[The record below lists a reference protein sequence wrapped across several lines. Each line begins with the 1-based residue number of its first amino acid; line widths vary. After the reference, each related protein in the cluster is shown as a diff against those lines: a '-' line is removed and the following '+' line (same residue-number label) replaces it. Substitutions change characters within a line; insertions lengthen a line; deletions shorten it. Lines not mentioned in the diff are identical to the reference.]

1 MVRDGLLSTKCMRD
15 TISRAYPTEFGACA
29 IITAMRVYNDYPEVF
44 EFDSRDSASGS
55 TWWNTLGSRWVRV
68 NLITDCLGNTVG
80 DSRSSQD
87 LTGGADR
94 ELLSVLRADAD
105 VVLIGGETVRSE
117 LDCIPRNKDVV
128 IVSKSGNVPLRAISR
143 ARGRITV
150 LHDRS
155 ATAPSPANGIA
166 LRQFT
171 GAAIIKAVRALGYEK
186 IVCEGGPTLARNL
199 LKAQVV
205 DEWCQTLSPKLGQR
219 IPELVAPDFGGTLV
233 SVAHDDDGYR
243 YLRWS
248 RSGAP
253 LMST

>member
-1 MVRDGLLSTKCMRD
+1 MKVMKVS
-15 TISRAYPTEFGACA
+15 
-29 IITAMRVYNDYPEVF
+29 NDYPAVF
-44 EFDSRDSASGS
+44 EFDSRDSESAS
-55 TWWNTLGSRWVRV
+55 TWWNNLGDRWVRV

-80 DSRSSQD
+80 DSRSSRD

-94 ELLSVLRADAD
+94 DLLSALRAEAD
-105 VVLIGGETVRSE
+105 VILIGGETVRTEKDS
-117 LDCIPRNKDVV
+117 IPRNKDVV
-128 IVSKSGNVPLRAISR
+128 IVSKSGNVPLSAISR

-155 ATAPSPANGIA
+155 ASAPSPANGVV

-171 GAAIIKAVRALGYEK
+171 GAAIIKAVSALGYRK

-219 IPELVAPDFGGTLV
+219 VPDLVAPDFGGTLFN
-233 SVAHDDDGYR
+233 VAHDDDGYR
-243 YLRWS
+243 YLRW
-248 RSGAP
+248 RRNGAP
-253 LMST
+253 LLTT